1 MVRKVLPG
9 SINVAAACQRKEDTG
24 FTQIPSSTHSE
35 QAWHQ
40 SGGDTVGFD
49 SSVGQC
55 FFMMVR
61 VPLFCNAAW
70 HDHNLAF
77 LAQGMPNLHVP
88 LRRWTWSVALALS
101 ITVESCGGQVQW
113 YARCD
118 PKQVLQEVGRF
129 SWSTSQHESAPSR
142 EISLEVLAFNPSLDK
157 PVWAEVL
164 SNRFVDGPEKALLKD
179 LKDAFESEFGRATS
193 EQSPL
198 AILGL
203 TAQCLW
209 TLVGSLSQVAQ
220 MPAER
225 QVVKPDIAFSC
236 IFSGPGPL
244 WAPISFGLFFL
255 YFNLFYPPLWT
266 LQCLLE
272 ACCNPLKEWKAGCGF
287 AERLHP
293 VAGQSIGITDGGEC
307 WWTLWLWNGQLRW
320 SHCKSLR

>member
-1 MVRKVLPG
+1 M
-9 SINVAAACQRKEDTG
+9 
-24 FTQIPSSTHSE
+24 
-35 QAWHQ
+35 
-40 SGGDTVGFD
+40 
-49 SSVGQC
+49 
-55 FFMMVR
+55 
-61 VPLFCNAAW
+61 
-70 HDHNLAF
+70 
-77 LAQGMPNLHVP
+77 
-88 LRRWTWSVALALS
+88 
-101 ITVESCGGQVQW
+101 
-113 YARCD
+113 
-118 PKQVLQEVGRF
+118 
-129 SWSTSQHESAPSR
+129 
-142 EISLEVLAFNPSLDK
+142 EVLAFNPSLDK

-255 YFNLFYPPLWT
+255 YFNLFYRLCEPCSVFWRLAAT
-266 LQCLLE
+266 LSKNGKPAVVLL
-272 ACCNPLKEWKAGCGF
+272 N
-287 AERLHP
+287 
-293 VAGQSIGITDGGEC
+293 DY
-307 WWTLWLWNGQLRW
+307 TLWLVNPSESQMEVNAGELCGFGTGSFDEAIVRA
-320 SHCKSLR
+320 SDSLEPNLFASFFLCFFGCC